1 MFNHL
6 RISKDEFK
14 ILFIDELDG
23 LCRKR
28 TYNENDHTR
37 RYIIHFILMIEST
50 VYSINIL

>member
-1 MFNHL
+1 MFHHL

-14 ILFIDELDG
+14 ILFMDELDG

-37 RYIIHFILMIEST
+37 RYSLSFDD
-50 VYSINIL
+50 